1 MSISEEE
8 VRHVALLARLG
19 LTDDEVPR
27 LRDELS
33 NILEQVDKI
42 GELDLEGVEP
52 MAHAVDLTNVT
63 RPDEN
68 RPSLTQE
75 EALLNAPES
84 RDGAFVIPRIV

>member
-19 LTDDEVPR
+19 LTDDEVLR
-27 LRDELS
+27 LRDDLS

-52 MAHAVDLTNVT
+52 MAHAVDVTNVT

>member
-19 LTDDEVPR
+19 LTDDEVLR

>member
-19 LTDDEVPR
+19 LSDDEVLR
-27 LRDELS
+27 LQGELS

-42 GELDLEGVEP
+42 GELDLEDVEP
-52 MAHAVDLTNVT
+52 MAHAVDVTNVT
-63 RPDEN
+63 RSDEN
-68 RPSLTQE
+68 RPCLTQE

>member
-19 LTDDEVPR
+19 LKDDEVLR

-33 NILEQVDKI
+33 GILEQVDKI
-42 GELDLEGVEP
+42 GELDLEDVEP
-52 MAHAVDLTNVT
+52 MAHAVDVINVT

-68 RPSLTQE
+68 RPCLTQE